1 MRTPTTR
8 HLPIAASAV
17 HAVPAPPV
25 ERPISDGEK
34 LLRVGD
40 LEKRT
45 GKSIRALHLYEELG
59 LLVPRDRS
67 KGNYRLYDENAV
79 TRIQWIESLH
89 ALGLS
94 LTQIKDML
102 DAWRSA
108 PSAPAAMAKVRA
120 DYAAKLG
127 SVRQEIAKLVK
138 LETELVASLAYLDDC
153 NSCSS
158 LEATHA
164 CARCDHHEHTEPD
177 LVAGI
182 HGGRVSCEGHAGV
195 PVPPA
200 PESAPIAAPARR
212 AKGRSS

>member
-1 MRTPTTR
+1 MRPPTPR
-8 HLPIAASAV
+8 HLPIASDAS
-17 HAVPAPPV
+17 HVPAPPL
-25 ERPISDGEK
+25 ERPIADGEK

-45 GKSIRALHLYEELG
+45 GKSIRALHLYEELR
-59 LLVPRDRS
+59 LLIPRRS
-67 KGNYRLYDENAV
+67 PKGYRLYDENAV

-94 LTQIKDML
+94 LTQIRDML

-120 DYAAKLG
+120 DYAKKLDE
-127 SVRQEIAKLVK
+127 VRDEILKLTR

-158 LEATHA
+158 VEATHA
-164 CARCDHHEHTEPD
+164 CASCDHHERSEPD

-182 HGGRVSCEGHAGV
+182 HGGRVSCAGHSNV
-195 PVPPA
+195 PSA

-212 AKGRSS
+212 ARARSS